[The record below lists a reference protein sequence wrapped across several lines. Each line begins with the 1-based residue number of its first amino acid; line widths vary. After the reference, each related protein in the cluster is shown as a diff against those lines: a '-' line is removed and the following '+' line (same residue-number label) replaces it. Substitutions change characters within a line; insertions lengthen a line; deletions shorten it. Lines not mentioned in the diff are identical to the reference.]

1 MRLKIN
7 KFKTTN
13 MRICILCEE
22 SKVLQVR
29 EKMKN
34 DNVLKIDL
42 SPTGEL
48 PATHKLCVM
57 AVTEEKA
64 KRLIDSAEFSIIE
77 AMNPK
82 EFLEKHNLKKIAK
95 NGVFGE

>member
-1 MRLKIN
+1 
-7 KFKTTN
+7 

-22 SKVLQVR
+22 SKVSQAR

-34 DNVLKIDL
+34 DNILKIDL

-48 PATHKLCVM
+48 PSTHKLCVM

-64 KRLIDSAEFSIIE
+64 KQMIDSAELTIIE
-77 AMNPK
+77 AMNPR
-82 EFLEKHNLKKIAK
+82 EFLEKHNLKKIGK
-95 NGVFGE
+95 YGINSF

>member
-1 MRLKIN
+1 
-7 KFKTTN
+7 

-22 SKVLQVR
+22 SNVQQVR

-34 DNVLKIDL
+34 DNILKINL

-48 PATHKLCVM
+48 PVTHKLCIL

-64 KRLIDSAEFSIIE
+64 NKMINSAELTIIE

-82 EFLEKHNLKKIAK
+82 EFLEKHNLKKIGK
-95 NGVFGE
+95 YGLL

>member
-1 MRLKIN
+1 
-7 KFKTTN
+7 

-22 SKVLQVR
+22 SKVSQAR
-29 EKMKN
+29 EKMKS
-34 DNVLKIDL
+34 DNILNISL

-64 KRLIDSAEFSIIE
+64 KSLMASAELTIIE
-77 AMNPK
+77 AMNPR
-82 EFLEKHNLKKIAK
+82 EFLEKHSLKKIGK
-95 NGVFGE
+95 YGLL

>member
-1 MRLKIN
+1 
-7 KFKTTN
+7 

-22 SKVLQVR
+22 DKVLQVR
-29 EKMKN
+29 EKMEN
-34 DNVLKIDL
+34 DNILRIDL

-57 AVTEEKA
+57 AVPEEKA
-64 KRLIDSAEFSIIE
+64 KKLMESAELTIIE

-82 EFLEKHNLKKIAK
+82 EFLEKHNLKKIGK
-95 NGVFGE
+95 TGGFGNL

>member
-1 MRLKIN
+1 
-7 KFKTTN
+7 

-22 SKVLQVR
+22 AKVLQAR

-34 DNVLKIDL
+34 DNILKIDL

-64 KRLIDSAEFSIIE
+64 KQLMDSAELTTIE

-82 EFLEKHNLKKIAK
+82 EFLKKHNLKKIGK
-95 NGVFGE
+95 YGSFE

>member
-1 MRLKIN
+1 
-7 KFKTTN
+7 

-22 SKVLQVR
+22 AKVLQVR

-34 DNVLKIDL
+34 DNILKIDL

-64 KRLIDSAEFSIIE
+64 KQLMDSAELTTIE

-82 EFLEKHNLKKIAK
+82 EFLKKHNLKKIGK
-95 NGVFGE
+95 YGSFE

>member
-1 MRLKIN
+1 
-7 KFKTTN
+7 

-22 SKVLQVR
+22 SKVQQAR

-34 DNVLKIDL
+34 SEILKVDL

-48 PATHKLCVM
+48 PATHKLCVL

-64 KRLIDSAEFSIIE
+64 KEMIASAELTIIE
-77 AMNPK
+77 AMHPR
-82 EFLEKHNLKKIAK
+82 EFLEKHNLKKIEK
-95 NGVFGE
+95 

>member
-1 MRLKIN
+1 
-7 KFKTTN
+7 

-22 SKVLQVR
+22 SKVLQAR

-34 DNVLKIDL
+34 DNILKMDL

-48 PATHKLCVM
+48 PSTHKMCVM

-64 KRLIDSAEFSIIE
+64 RQMMDSAELTIIE
-77 AMNPK
+77 SMNPK
-82 EFLEKHNLKKIAK
+82 EFLEKYNLKKIGK
-95 NGVFGE
+95 

>member
-1 MRLKIN
+1 
-7 KFKTTN
+7 

-22 SKVLQVR
+22 SKVLQAR

-34 DNVLKIDL
+34 DNILKIDL

-64 KRLIDSAEFSIIE
+64 KQLMDSAELTIIE
-77 AMNPK
+77 AMNPS
-82 EFLEKHNLKKIAK
+82 EFLEKHNLKKIGK
-95 NGVFGE
+95 YGFGGQ

>member
-1 MRLKIN
+1 
-7 KFKTTN
+7 

-22 SKVLQVR
+22 SKVLQAR
-29 EKMKN
+29 EKMKS
-34 DNVLKIDL
+34 DNILKIDL

-57 AVTEEKA
+57 AVTDEKA
-64 KRLIDSAEFSIIE
+64 KKMIDAAELTTIE

-82 EFLEKHNLKKIAK
+82 EFLEKHNLKKIGK
-95 NGVFGE
+95 YGLL

>member
-1 MRLKIN
+1 
-7 KFKTTN
+7 

-22 SKVLQVR
+22 SKVQQAR
-29 EKMKN
+29 EKMRN
-34 DNVLKIDL
+34 SEILKIDL

-64 KRLIDSAEFSIIE
+64 NQMMSSAELTIIE

-82 EFLEKHNLKKIAK
+82 EFLEKYNLKKI
-95 NGVFGE
+95 GR

>member
-1 MRLKIN
+1 
-7 KFKTTN
+7 

-22 SKVLQVR
+22 GKVLQAR

-34 DNVLKIDL
+34 DNILKIDL

-48 PATHKLCVM
+48 PATHKFCFM

-64 KRLIDSAEFSIIE
+64 KQLINSAELTTIE
-77 AMNPK
+77 AMGPK
-82 EFLEKHNLKKIAK
+82 EFLEKHNLKKIG
-95 NGVFGE
+95 NYGVFGNLQD

>member
-1 MRLKIN
+1 
-7 KFKTTN
+7 

-22 SKVLQVR
+22 SKVQQAR

-34 DNVLKIDL
+34 SEILKIDL

-48 PATHKLCVM
+48 PATHKLCVL

-64 KRLIDSAEFSIIE
+64 KEMIDSAELTIIE
-77 AMNPK
+77 AMHPR
-82 EFLEKHNLKKIAK
+82 EFLEKHNLKKI
-95 NGVFGE
+95 GR

>member
-1 MRLKIN
+1 
-7 KFKTTN
+7 

-22 SKVLQVR
+22 SKVQQAR

-34 DNVLKIDL
+34 SEILKIDL

-64 KRLIDSAEFSIIE
+64 NQMMSSAELTIIE
-77 AMNPK
+77 VMNPK
-82 EFLEKHNLKKIAK
+82 EFLEKHNLKKI
-95 NGVFGE
+95 GR

>member
-1 MRLKIN
+1 
-7 KFKTTN
+7 
-13 MRICILCEE
+13 MRICILCED
-22 SKVLQVR
+22 SKVQQAR

-34 DNVLKIDL
+34 DNILKIDL
-42 SPTGEL
+42 SPSGEL

-64 KRLIDSAEFSIIE
+64 NQMMSSAELTIIE

-82 EFLEKHNLKKIAK
+82 EFLAKHNLKKI
-95 NGVFGE
+95 GRY